1 MQNIECEEHILQN
14 KLQQVLGQLVSRQ
27 LFPKRCE
34 GHPHRLMDE
43 ALKHWVFASKFK
55 LIEQGADEH
64 APDVL
69 RFRECIYVIEDFDF
83 SLDCEGI
90 LGADFD

>member
-1 MQNIECEEHILQN
+1 MQKIDCKKHMLQN
-14 KLQQVLGQLVSRQ
+14 KLQQVLGQLISRQ

-43 ALKHWVFASKFK
+43 ALKCCDFAAKFE
-55 LIEQGADEH
+55 LIKQGAD
-64 APDVL
+64 AQASDML
-69 RFRECIYVIEDFDF
+69 RFRKRIYVIEDIDF

-90 LGADFD
+90 LGANFD

>member
-1 MQNIECEEHILQN
+1 
-14 KLQQVLGQLVSRQ
+14 
-27 LFPKRCE
+27 
-34 GHPHRLMDE
+34 
-43 ALKHWVFASKFK
+43 